1 MSAPFI
7 ARDGAAGRAESFF
20 FEVAG
25 LGRGAGFDGLRTA
38 FCFAFGL
45 DGRELLAGFLAAG
58 RAPRRAC
65 FLE

>member
-20 FEVAG
+20 FEG
-25 LGRGAGFDGLRTA
+25 LCRGAGFAGLRTA

-45 DGRELLAGFLAAG
+45 EGRELLAGFFAAG

>member
-7 ARDGAAGRAESFF
+7 AGDGAAGRAESFF
-20 FEVAG
+20 FELEG
-25 LGRGAGFDGLRTA
+25 LCRGADLRAA
-38 FCFAFGL
+38 FCFAFGV
-45 DGRELLAGFLAAG
+45 DGRELLAGFFAAG